1 MTRKEERKRR
11 MRKKRT
17 KTNEDDK
24 NDIEV
29 GGGDQHEKDGDE
41 RE

>member
-1 MTRKEERKRR
+1 
-11 MRKKRT
+11 MREKRT
-17 KTNEDDK
+17 KTNDDK